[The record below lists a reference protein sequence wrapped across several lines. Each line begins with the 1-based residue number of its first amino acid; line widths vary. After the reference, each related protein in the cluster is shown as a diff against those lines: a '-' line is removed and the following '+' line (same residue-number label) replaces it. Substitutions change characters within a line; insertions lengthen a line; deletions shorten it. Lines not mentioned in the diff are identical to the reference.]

1 MQEDPAARA
10 VCADRK
16 DSSHIALA
24 KAVHFIRMVQ
34 SQSEPLPALSLIK
47 SMVAESLEQR
57 AEIDV
62 VLQHECMHVLSSGC
76 PTGLGGQSMQEH
88 QTLPQQGQTSAD
100 GANASPKD
108 QKGTPLPGIIEL
120 AAAAAPVLNH
130 LAPGYY
136 TTFLQ
141 AVLKLG
147 KHMDSI
153 LLQYILASLQYPT
166 VVQKNVDTFAALPAK
181 SLRLV

>member
-1 MQEDPAARA
+1 
-10 VCADRK
+10 
-16 DSSHIALA
+16 
-24 KAVHFIRMVQ
+24 
-34 SQSEPLPALSLIK
+34 
-47 SMVAESLEQR
+47 MVAESLEQR

-100 GANASPKD
+100 GANASP
-108 QKGTPLPGIIEL
+108 IIEL
-120 AAAAAPVLNH
+120 AKAAAPVLNH

-141 AVLKLG
+141 AVPKLG
-147 KHMDSI
+147 KHMGNI

-166 VVQKNVDTFAALPAK
+166 VVRKNVDTFAALPAK